1 MTVITCLILICS
13 LKGLDQYKTDRME
26 FNFDFYAPSQEK
38 GYQNEAMYT
47 TLYYKYHGGDVESF
61 KSRSKKE
68 IEEVTETTRIQ
79 VDCIQS
85 PVLFHHPDCR

>member
-1 MTVITCLILICS
+1 MLDFDIH
-13 LKGLDQYKTDRME
+13 LKGLDAYKTDRME

-68 IEEVTETTRIQ
+68 Y
-79 VDCIQS
+79 
-85 PVLFHHPDCR
+85 